1 MYLTLKQL
9 YYIFEGG
16 FQIQNSS
23 PAGFEPATS
32 GLEVQRAIHCA
43 TGTYRE
49 RNLQRALP
57 KLTQRR
63 SYYITSESYPNGDM
77 ALTVQSKN
85 GVLVCPRRGLNPG
98 SSVYETDA
106 LPLGHR
112 GSSRYSSHLLTYHQE
127 RTRCNMTQSHCVS
140 IQCLNLWL
148 SCNLIGVNSQK
159 LKVLPWLVSLTVLR
173 EVTFQEMQRKI
184 SVLVKD

>member
-1 MYLTLKQL
+1 MYLALKQL
-9 YYIFEGG
+9 YEGG

-43 TGTYRE
+43 TGTYDE
-49 RNLQRALP
+49 RKYLRNRPKRARQNCDIALNVQP
-57 KLTQRR
+57 K
-63 SYYITSESYPNGDM
+63 
-77 ALTVQSKN
+77 V

-112 GSSRYSSHLLTYHQE
+112 GSSRYMPHLLTYARQQS
-127 RTRCNMTQSHCVS
+127 RCNMTQSLAGRKQSVVEFVA
-140 IQCLNLWL
+140 I
-148 SCNLIGVNSQK
+148 
-159 LKVLPWLVSLTVLR
+159 
-173 EVTFQEMQRKI
+173 MQ
-184 SVLVKD
+184 LDCC